1 MSLHIGVH
9 QGETTRMEISIQM
22 PSAFDFFCQC
32 LTVLISKF
40 ANKWFRMVNAFY
52 LFIYVFFHLLI
63 DLFIY
68 FIEASKMWL
77 AEIGG
82 STENNS

>member
-1 MSLHIGVH
+1 M
-9 QGETTRMEISIQM
+9 TY
-22 PSAFDFFCQC
+22 C
-32 LTVLISKF
+32 LKISKF

-63 DLFIY
+63 DLFIS

-77 AEIGG
+77 VKIGG
-82 STENNS
+82 STENNF